1 MTDPDQTP
9 ELPELK
15 RRLGKVRD
23 RRAGEIRKA
32 SSRSN
37 GGASDIGVGVKVAVD
52 LVAGVGFGGG
62 IGWSLDW
69 WLGTKPW
76 LLVVFLMLG
85 FAAGLLNVVRT
96 ANQASKPKTNGDTD
110 A

>member
-1 MTDPDQTP
+1 MIDSDQPP

-15 RRLGKVRD
+15 RRLDKVRD
-23 RRAGEIRKA
+23 RRAGAERKA
-32 SSRSN
+32 SSRSRS
-37 GGASDIGVGVKVAVD
+37 ASDMGVGIKVAVD

>member
-1 MTDPDQTP
+1 MTDPDQPP

-15 RRLGKVRD
+15 QRLGKIRD
-23 RRAGEIRKA
+23 RRAGEQAKS
-32 SSRSN
+32 SSRSKS
-37 GGASDIGVGVKVAVD
+37 GASDIGVGAKVVVD

-85 FAAGLLNVVRT
+85 FVAGLLNVIRT
-96 ANQASKPKTNGDTD
+96 ADQASRRKTNGDTG

>member
-1 MTDPDQTP
+1 MTDLDQPP

-23 RRAGEIRKA
+23 RRAGAIRKA
-32 SSRSN
+32 SSRSKA
-37 GGASDIGVGVKVAVD
+37 GASDIGVGIKVAVD

-85 FAAGLLNVVRT
+85 FVAGLLNVIRT

>member
-1 MTDPDQTP
+1 MTDPDQP
-9 ELPELK
+9 SELPDLK
-15 RRLGKVRD
+15 RRLEQVRD
-23 RRAGEIRKA
+23 RRAGAEKKA
-32 SSRSN
+32 SSRSRS
-37 GGASDIGVGVKVAVD
+37 GASDIGVGVKVAVD

-85 FAAGLLNVVRT
+85 FAAGLMNVIRT
-96 ANQASKPKTNGDTD
+96 ANKVPPPSINKESDG
-110 A
+110 

>member
-1 MTDPDQTP
+1 MTEPDQPP

-15 RRLGKVRD
+15 QRLGKIRD
-23 RRAGEIRKA
+23 RRAGEQKKP
-32 SSRSN
+32 SSRSR
-37 GGASDIGVGVKVAVD
+37 GASDIGVGAKVVVD
-52 LVAGVGFGGG
+52 MVAGVGVGGG
-62 IGWSLDW
+62 IGWGLDW

-85 FAAGLLNVVRT
+85 FVAGLLNVIRT
-96 ANQASKPKTNGDTD
+96 ADQASRPKTNGDDD

>member
-1 MTDPDQTP
+1 MTDPDHPP

-15 RRLGKVRD
+15 QRLGKIRD
-23 RRAGEIRKA
+23 RRAGEQQKS
-32 SSRSN
+32 SSRSK
-37 GGASDIGVGVKVAVD
+37 GGASDIGVGAKVVVD

-69 WLGTKPW
+69 WLETKPW
-76 LLVVFLMLG
+76 FLVVFLMLG
-85 FAAGLLNVVRT
+85 FVAGLLNVIRT
-96 ANQASKPKTNGDTD
+96 ANQASQPKTNGDTD